1 MQQAACTTSP
11 FPCYE
16 LHQVAAGHGDQ
27 MATTPSAMDILC
39 EIVNSEYS
47 HTASY
52 STVAAPEVALSST
65 ACGSYPPQK
74 EKESLLN
81 ILHSSGSKAM
91 EIIENTDVQM
101 IHAQHPSSYSMH
113 MHYTEVPSMSFMPT
127 TTQSAFPTSPEMHP
141 FKLPLLEQEPETSL
155 TNSQVDEEF
164 KHKEIRRNLERFMV
178 MQPFKEACPNQAA
191 PCLGLSTIAASGAA
205 STEAAEGMRV
215 NAERHEIWSSCS
227 ANPIMPCDGF
237 EHVEK
242 VSMSCSAKNMSMSD
256 GGERAAEY
264 LCVARVSQYAE
275 EARSRVSSAAEESKP
290 SSLKRKG
297 SAARYGVEAG
307 SSSSKKATSDSGS
320 RLSEQEVSRANRVA
334 HSSSGM
340 MQMKGG
346 EAKRLHVQEGQIA
359 AGSAAWVGMS
369 GQRRANAGQGK
380 MSGAS
385 AAAAGALHIGAAS
398 TSEDQAASYSMMND
412 SSCKEQRSTP
422 LTHISVERNR
432 RKQMNEHL
440 AILRSLMPSSYV
452 QRSDQASI
460 IGGVVEFVKE
470 LQQLLTSLE
479 TQKRRRAYVAEALS
493 PRVSAGSGGPSL
505 AGSKIVHQHSP
516 HGTTSQELV
525 ATSRSPLADVEVKLA
540 GGAHVLLRTLSHKAT
555 HGQLVH
561 LIEALECM
569 SLEILHLNIATLQ
582 QSILYTF
589 TLKIGIECRLSVDD
603 LADIGQQIFKDIHS
617 RRL

>member
-1 MQQAACTTSP
+1 MQQTACTTSP

-16 LHQVAAGHGDQ
+16 LHQVAAGYGDQ

-39 EIVNSEYS
+39 EIVNTEYS

-52 STVAAPEVALSST
+52 STVAASEVALSPT
-65 ACGSYPPQK
+65 ACGSYPPHK

-113 MHYTEVPSMSFMPT
+113 MHYPEVPTMTFMPST
-127 TTQSAFPTSPEMHP
+127 AQSAFLTSPEMHP

-178 MQPFKEACPNQAA
+178 MQPFGEACPSPAA
-191 PCLGLSTIAASGAA
+191 PCLGLSTVAA

-215 NAERHEIWSSCS
+215 HAERHEIWSSCS

-237 EHVEK
+237 EHVEN
-242 VSMSCSAKNMSMSD
+242 VSMSSSAKNMSMSD

-264 LCVARVSQYAE
+264 LCVARVSQYAD
-275 EARSRVSSAAEESKP
+275 EARSRVSSAAQESKP

-297 SAARYGVEAG
+297 SAARYGVEAV

-320 RLSEQEVSRANRVA
+320 RLSEQEVSRANRLA
-334 HSSSGM
+334 HSSSGI

-359 AGSAAWVGMS
+359 AGSAAWTWMS
-369 GQRRANAGQGK
+369 VQRRANAGQGK

-398 TSEDQAASYSMMND
+398 TAEDQTASYSMMND

-440 AILRSLMPSSYV
+440 AILRSLMPASYV

-479 TQKRRRAYVAEALS
+479 TQKRRRVYVAEALS
-493 PRVSAGSGGPSL
+493 PRVSTGSGGPSL
-505 AGSKIVHQHSP
+505 AGSNIVHQHSP

-569 SLEILHLNIATLQ
+569 SLEILHLNITTLQ

-603 LADIGQQIFKDIHS
+603 LADVGQQIFKDIHA